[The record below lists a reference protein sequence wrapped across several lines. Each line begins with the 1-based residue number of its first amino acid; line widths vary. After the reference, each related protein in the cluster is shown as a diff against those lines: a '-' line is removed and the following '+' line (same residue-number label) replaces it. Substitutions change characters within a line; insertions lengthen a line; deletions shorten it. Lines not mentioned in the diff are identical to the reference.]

1 MTRILRSTKVL
12 IGMFMMAARFK
23 RRSKLQHDVAQD
35 SSEAQERAADDF
47 THRAPG
53 VGVAGGAGGFGST
66 AGTRGGSGAGGTGSG
81 KGGRNDRGSGRDGS
95 GGGALFDLVIYPSNK
110 WSQVGVLHV
119 VGEDE
124 LDNSRGGTGEVLWRG
139 EVRALLIDHNSVP
152 ASASEGGARKTDY
165 AVH

>member
-23 RRSKLQHDVAQD
+23 RRSKLQYDVAQD

-139 EVRALLIDHNSVP
+139 KVRALLIDHNSVP
-152 ASASEGGARKTDY
+152 ASASEGGARKTDC